1 MVFLLRNGPMDLFHV
16 FLYHI
21 IDKAMGEPEVM
32 VADNVSGN
40 DEEEKA
46 QTPQPLTL
54 DEFLVQRKLSVDGK
68 NINR

>member
-1 MVFLLRNGPMDLFHV
+1 MDLFHV

-21 IDKAMGEPEVM
+21 IDKAIGEPEVT

-40 DEEEKA
+40 DEEEES

-54 DEFLVQRKLSVDGK
+54 DEFLAQRKLSVDGK

>member
-21 IDKAMGEPEVM
+21 IDKAIGEPEVM

-40 DEEEKA
+40 DEEEEP